1 MTLHLIIKENTESK
15 TEELVSSQEIIFVIF
30 KQREW
35 LWNFSHDHCKTNT
48 ITNGKLRSS
57 YRDRERG
64 WQHRTT
70 FTLLTYYFQCSRLPH
85 DKSVYAKWLIRAGV
99 YPGFCGTRRL
109 GVFFTPPW
117 MGCSPSQGY
126 PQHFAVPIYTP
137 GWREALWEN
146 TTLCSRPGPE
156 PGPLDPESSTLT
168 MRPPRLPHDTSCQQS
183 EWHNDI

>member
-15 TEELVSSQEIIFVIF
+15 TEELVSPQEIIFVIF

-99 YPGFCGTRRL
+99 YPGFCGFFYTPLDGMQSIAGLPPAFRRTHLYTWVERGTVREHNIMFPARTWARTTRS
-109 GVFFTPPW
+109 GVKHTNHEATAPPPW
-117 MGCSPSQGY
+117 YQ
-126 PQHFAVPIYTP
+126 
-137 GWREALWEN
+137 L
-146 TTLCSRPGPE
+146 
-156 PGPLDPESSTLT
+156 STVRVT
-168 MRPPRLPHDTSCQQS
+168 
-183 EWHNDI
+183 